1 MALCRRDGG
10 PLILKEKSNEN
21 QETQSEME
29 RKEGRKTK

>member
-1 MALCRRDGG
+1 VQKRWG
-10 PLILKEKSNEN
+10 PSLKEKSNEN